1 MANVAARFVVRRM
14 TIEAKEGVVRREMAV
29 MPTRSSGLRCLV
41 VSIMYMVV
49 MLKKKAIS
57 VVVGGGCNIIL
68 SVLIGI
74 NNACTVPRTKCS
86 HTENESFIFSWCRI

>member
-14 TIEAKEGVVRREMAV
+14 TIEAKERVVRRDMAV
-29 MPTRSSGLRCLV
+29 MQTRSSGLRCLV

-57 VVVGGGCNIIL
+57 VVVGVGCNIIL
-68 SVLIGI
+68 GVLIGI
-74 NNACTVPRTKCS
+74 NTACTVPHTKCS
-86 HTENESFIFSWCRI
+86 HTANESFIFNWFCI

>member
-1 MANVAARFVVRRM
+1 MANVAARFVVRR
-14 TIEAKEGVVRREMAV
+14 KERVVRREMAV

-41 VSIMYMVV
+41 VSMMYIVV
-49 MLKKKAIS
+49 MLSKKAIS
-57 VVVGGGCNIIL
+57 VVVGVGCNIML

-86 HTENESFIFSWCRI
+86 HTANESFIFNWCRI